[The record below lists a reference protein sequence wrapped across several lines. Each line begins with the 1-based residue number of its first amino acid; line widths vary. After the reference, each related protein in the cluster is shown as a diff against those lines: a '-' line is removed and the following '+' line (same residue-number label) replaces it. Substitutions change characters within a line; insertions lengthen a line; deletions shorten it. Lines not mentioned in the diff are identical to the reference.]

1 VTEEQVR
8 SELEAL
14 GLSWKVHLLDSL
26 AALPSVRREM
36 QARGWSEPQVL
47 DVGSGAGLPGLLW
60 AVMQPTWHITC
71 VDTVA
76 KKMAFVQ
83 QTAAAMRRV
92 HSAMQITAK
101 HIRAEALQAQAY
113 HLITARAFAPL
124 PKLVQLT
131 RMALAPGGVWAALK
145 GEAPD
150 QEIAALPED
159 IQVFHVEPLPSPQW
173 GAARCMVW
181 MQNPLSRVHSRTWVW
196 RLIGR
201 PTQPPWH
208 TFFVLQTKKA
218 ALVKPP
224 PR

>member
-1 VTEEQVR
+1 MTEEQVR

-14 GLSWKVHLLDSL
+14 GLSLDASQYAALLCYVESLARWGRTHNLTAIYRGDEVWKVHLLDSL

-131 RMALAPGGVWAALK
+131 RMALAPDGVWAALK

-181 MQNPLSRVHSRTWVW
+181 MRT
-196 RLIGR
+196 R
-201 PTQPPWH
+201 
-208 TFFVLQTKKA
+208 
-218 ALVKPP
+218 
-224 PR
+224 

>member
-1 VTEEQVR
+1 MTEEQVR
-8 SELEAL
+8 VELESFGLCVEVDQYAAL
-14 GLSWKVHLLDSL
+14 LCYVEALARWGPTHNLTAIFQGEEVWKVHLLDSL

-47 DVGSGAGLPGLLW
+47 DVGSGAGLPGLPW

-92 HSAMQITAK
+92 RSPMQIATK
-101 HIRAEALQAQAY
+101 HTRAEALQAQAY

-181 MQNPLSRVHSRTWVW
+181 MKTR
-196 RLIGR
+196 
-201 PTQPPWH
+201 
-208 TFFVLQTKKA
+208 
-218 ALVKPP
+218 
-224 PR
+224 